1 MNDFQKL
8 TIWETVFVG
17 AKPENVQKWFSN
29 QEKDFL
35 INISIILIVVGKV
48 HWKVRNLS
56 KLFHK
61 SVKGEIFMK
70 TFPKIPCL
78 ESISQDF
85 VGKCLPLKNA

>member
-56 KLFHK
+56 KLFPK
-61 SVKGEIFMK
+61 SVKGEISIK
-70 TFPKIPCL
+70 TSLNFPVWKLFLKYVLCAA
-78 ESISQDF
+78 
-85 VGKCLPLKNA
+85 LPFLDT